1 MADINQLK
9 PTHMIHFKPATQTVS
24 NQVAPAVKK
33 QPVFLIKKYK
43 VNPDG
48 TIALS
53 ASATWDFDKP
63 NVVGE

>member
-1 MADINQLK
+1 
-9 PTHMIHFKPATQTVS
+9 MIHFKPATQTVS